1 MPIPGRIFS
10 LLLGSHYAVEAT
22 ICQKFAAL
30 ISPAMERCFSNR
42 NGCLGTPKNRVA
54 SAQFFRCVAIAR
66 PTAAASTFGPSF
78 FTACEKLRL
87 AAIGIYGV
95 TSYTTRQRTHEI
107 GIRVTLG

>member
-87 AAIGIYGV
+87 VGSSALLQSCRG
-95 TSYTTRQRTHEI
+95 E
-107 GIRVTLG
+107 